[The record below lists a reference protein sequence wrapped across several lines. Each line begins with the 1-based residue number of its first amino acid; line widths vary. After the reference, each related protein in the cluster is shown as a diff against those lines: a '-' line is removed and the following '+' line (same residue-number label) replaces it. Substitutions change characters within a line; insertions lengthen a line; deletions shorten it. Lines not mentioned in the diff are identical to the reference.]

1 MGRAELGNG
10 TTGDRHGEG
19 LAGLGP
25 TEHLAD
31 VVTQLFL
38 CDVAHADQRSRT
50 ATLPRV
56 SAQRSGFRHPQ
67 VGAGCLVATVGIF
80 ALSRADATS
89 PFVLTA
95 IGYVLAGA
103 GFGVIVPGV
112 THVAMRDVPTGVSGA
127 ASGIV
132 NASRQLGT
140 SLGLAVLGS
149 IGVTAATSH
158 WQTAIHRFPA
168 TIRAAA
174 TGQTQNVAGA
184 HIGAVTQALGRA
196 YRHAAVGSFVHG
208 YHLAVSIAAAFVLA
222 AATAA
227 LIGFRRP
234 TANTTTACQKHTE
247 RPVEAGQRVQSCR
260 LDPVSAEMPGDR
272 QRPPSAN
279 VVDDLC
285 LLMRSRFIRS
295 AGGRGTMLR

>member
-140 SLGLAVLGS
+140 SLGLAVLGG
-149 IGVTAATSH
+149 IGVT
-158 WQTAIHRFPA
+158 
-168 TIRAAA
+168 
-174 TGQTQNVAGA
+174 
-184 HIGAVTQALGRA
+184 
-196 YRHAAVGSFVHG
+196 
-208 YHLAVSIAAAFVLA
+208 AAFVLA